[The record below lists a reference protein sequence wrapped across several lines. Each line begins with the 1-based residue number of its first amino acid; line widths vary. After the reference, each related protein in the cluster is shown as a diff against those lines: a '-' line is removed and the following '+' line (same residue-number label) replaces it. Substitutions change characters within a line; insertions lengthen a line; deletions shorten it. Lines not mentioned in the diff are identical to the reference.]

1 MSPAQ
6 PFLLIPFT
14 APGGLEG
21 LRIDGSVCR
30 LGRQLQLHY
39 RLQGPLEEL
48 IIPSAPAKGA
58 PERQDGLWLHTC
70 LEAFWAVENQP
81 DYWELNISPAGP
93 WNLYKLNNYR
103 EGLTPEPALAA
114 MATSIVQRSNELQ
127 LKVAFSLPEAIG
139 LDQVLQLSVAAVIE
153 QQNKQISYWS
163 LAHPG
168 PEPDFHLR
176 DGFLLRLT

>member
-1 MSPAQ
+1 MSPSQ

-14 APGGLEG
+14 APGVLEG

-39 RLQGPLEEL
+39 RLQGPLAEL
-48 IIPSAPAKGA
+48 LIPSAPAKGA
-58 PERQDGLWLHTC
+58 PKRQDGLWLHTC

-81 DYWELNISPAGP
+81 GYWELNISPAGP
-93 WNLYKLNNYR
+93 WNLYQLDNYR
-103 EGLTPEPALAA
+103 EGLKPEPALAA

-153 QQNKQISYWS
+153 QQNKQISYWA

-168 PEPDFHLR
+168 PGPDFHRR
-176 DGFLLRLT
+176 DGFLLRLP

>member
-1 MSPAQ
+1 MSPSQ

-14 APGGLEG
+14 APGVLEG

-39 RLQGPLEEL
+39 RLQGPLAEL
-48 IIPSAPAKGA
+48 LIPSAPAKGA

-81 DYWELNISPAGP
+81 GYWELNISPAGP
-93 WNLYKLNNYR
+93 WNLYQLDNYR
-103 EGLTPEPALAA
+103 EGLKPEPALAA

-153 QQNKQISYWS
+153 QQNKQISYWA

-168 PEPDFHLR
+168 PGPDFHRR
-176 DGFLLRLT
+176 DGFLLRLP

>member
-1 MSPAQ
+1 MSPSQ
-6 PFLLIPFT
+6 PFLLIPFN
-14 APGGLEG
+14 APGVLEG

-39 RLQGPLEEL
+39 RLQGPLAEL
-48 IIPSAPAKGA
+48 LIPSAPAKGA
-58 PERQDGLWLHTC
+58 PKRQDGLWLHTC

-81 DYWELNISPAGP
+81 GYWELNISPAGP
-93 WNLYKLNNYR
+93 WNLYQLDNYR
-103 EGLTPEPALAA
+103 EGLKPEPALAA

-153 QQNKQISYWS
+153 QQNKQISYWA

-168 PEPDFHLR
+168 PGPDFHRR
-176 DGFLLRLT
+176 DGFLLRMP

>member
-1 MSPAQ
+1 MSPSQ

-14 APGGLEG
+14 APGVLEG

-30 LGRQLQLHY
+30 LGCQLQLHY
-39 RLQGPLEEL
+39 RLQGPLAEL
-48 IIPSAPAKGA
+48 LIPSAPAKGA
-58 PERQDGLWLHTC
+58 PKRQDGLWLHTC

-81 DYWELNISPAGP
+81 GYWELNISPAGP
-93 WNLYKLNNYR
+93 WNLYQLDNYR
-103 EGLTPEPALAA
+103 EGLKPEPALAA

-153 QQNKQISYWS
+153 QQNKQISYWA

-168 PEPDFHLR
+168 PGPDFHRR
-176 DGFLLRLT
+176 DGFLLRLP